1 MVETTLAL
9 YSYQCF
15 DPTGLVGGGQ
25 RQSNILPIPL
35 HTYTPRITL
44 LLVDKVP
51 SNTTTVFFAL
61 LDMCY
66 VLLDVVLCLE
76 HAELKKVTWKFC
88 YFRDLKPENLL
99 IDSSGYLKV
108 TMQKSVSRTIHPEF

>member
-1 MVETTLAL
+1 MFPFRVVETTLAL

-76 HAELKKVTWKFC
+76 HAELKKVT
-88 YFRDLKPENLL
+88 
-99 IDSSGYLKV
+99 
-108 TMQKSVSRTIHPEF
+108 

>member
-15 DPTGLVGGGQ
+15 DPTGLVGGG
-25 RQSNILPIPL
+25 QSNILPIPL

-66 VLLDVVLCLE
+66 ALLDVVVLCLE
-76 HAELKKVTWKFC
+76 CAELKKKGT
-88 YFRDLKPENLL
+88 
-99 IDSSGYLKV
+99 
-108 TMQKSVSRTIHPEF
+108 